1 MTPLLW
7 ILNNSLYQYKVS
19 KRSNK
24 TIKIQNSLQ
33 NHIIQFDI
41 SLVSKKNMQRIDS
54 SLSLSQ
60 DFDEEYEE
68 DRTISLSVMN
78 LSGKSEDK

>member
-1 MTPLLW
+1 
-7 ILNNSLYQYKVS
+7 
-19 KRSNK
+19 
-24 TIKIQNSLQ
+24 
-33 NHIIQFDI
+33 
-41 SLVSKKNMQRIDS
+41 MQRIDS